1 MQSFCETLDLLIPS
15 IILSFSDLS
24 SSAFQCKEV
33 RKPSSPIEPEST
45 QFLSALAAGMSAQNI
60 VEVSSQASQSTVALA
75 VAARQTGGRLI
86 CILPRPE
93 SLVESKLV
101 IEHSGLTDMV
111 EFKVG
116 DPYKLLPECENVDF
130 SVVDCKS
137 DSYTGL
143 LKLLD
148 MNPTKSVVVAN
159 NLVGDK
165 SGLGGELQ
173 SLQIN
178 KSAVRSAKHPIGK
191 GMEVTMIG
199 KSAEFAAEEPKDLRS
214 ERKGRG
220 ASRRR
225 RGSGRS
231 SWVMKIDEASGE
243 EHIFRIPQSI

>member
-1 MQSFCETLDLLIPS
+1 MVWSPQSAAIAYLDTVKL
-15 IILSFSDLS
+15 
-24 SSAFQCKEV
+24 CKEV
-33 RKPSSPIEPEST
+33 KEPSSPIEPEST
-45 QFLSALAAGMSAQNI
+45 QFLSALAAGMSAQHI
-60 VEVSSQASQSTVALA
+60 VEVSPQASQSTVALA
-75 VAARQTGGRLI
+75 VAARQTGGRLV
-86 CILPRPE
+86 CILPQPE
-93 SLVESKLV
+93 SLVESKQV
-101 IEHSGLTDMV
+101 IEDSGLTDIV

-137 DSYTGL
+137 ESYTGL

-173 SLQIN
+173 SVQN
-178 KSAVRSAKHPIGK
+178 KSDVRSAKHPIGK

-199 KSAEFAAEEPKDLRS
+199 KSAEFAAKDARGWRH

-220 ASRRR
+220 GSRR
-225 RGSGRS
+225 RGSRKS
-231 SWVMKIDEASGE
+231 SWVMKVDEVSGE
-243 EHIFRIPQSI
+243 EHLFRIPQSI